1 MSDSDREQEIELAL
15 QRVNLN
21 WNAQRTERAL
31 AELHQRIRRRTLA
44 VRMGVGAVAVAVAAL
59 AFGPRLWEGYRSPA
73 VARAEHTVTAD
84 VERAPLT
91 FSDGSKMTALDE
103 TTRVSVL
110 EAEPDR
116 IVAGVDRGSARFE
129 VSHHPERVFRAQAG
143 DVSVEALGTIFT
155 VERLDPGVWVSVTRG
170 RVRVQ
175 WPGGSRELSVGEADW
190 FPPRT
195 DQTVTAPGVPPA
207 ETSLLRPSTETAAR
221 SPSSEA
227 PRSQHWKDLAAQGK
241 HVDAYPVTP
250 GPAQVRDAEEL
261 LMAADVARLSG
272 HPREA
277 VPYLERVLT
286 QFRRDARAPVAAF
299 SLGRLLMTS
308 LGNPTK
314 AALRFAEVRSL
325 APSGSLAEDALA
337 REVEAWYLA
346 GQFDRARQRAQEYMR
361 LYPQGSRA
369 ASVRKYGG
377 VE

>member
-1 MSDSDREQEIELAL
+1 MSEREQEVELAL
-15 QRVNLN
+15 QRVNIH
-21 WNAQRTERAL
+21 WNAQRTERVL
-31 AELHQRIRRRTLA
+31 AHLHQRIRRRALA
-44 VRMGVGAVAVAVAAL
+44 VRMGVGALGVAAL
-59 AFGPRLWEGYRSPA
+59 AAAFGPRLLEGYRSPA
-73 VARAEHTVTAD
+73 VARAEQAVAAD
-84 VERAPLT
+84 VERPPLA
-91 FSDGSKMTALDE
+91 FSEGSKMIALDE
-103 TTRVSVL
+103 STRVSVL
-110 EAEPDR
+110 EAVPER
-116 IVAGVDRGSARFE
+116 IVAGIDRGSVRFE

-155 VERLDPGVWVSVTRG
+155 VERLEPGVWVSVTRG

-175 WPGGSRELSVGEADW
+175 WPGGSRELAVGEADW

-195 DQTVTAPGVPPA
+195 GSTVAAPPVAPA
-207 ETSLLRPSTETAAR
+207 EATTAAAAAETTAR

-227 PRSQHWKDLAAQGK
+227 PRAQRWKDLAAQGK
-241 HVDAYPVTP
+241 HLDAYPMTP
-250 GPAQVRDAEEL
+250 APGQVRDAEEL

-272 HPREA
+272 HPRQA

-286 QFRRDARAPVAAF
+286 QFRRDSRAPVAAF
-299 SLGRLLMTS
+299 SLGRILMTS
-308 LGNPTK
+308 LGSPAK
-314 AALRFAEVRSL
+314 AAVRFAEVRSL